1 MDKHLQSFSGLELT
15 LFLHKECK
23 EDRKLNTIW
32 RICTIF
38 LNRTTTK
45 LEIEDYENLKTTFF
59 RTTLAKGEPILNR
72 KKTKTA
78 IKTIN
83 EKKKRKEN
91 RFHRI

>member
-1 MDKHLQSFSGLELT
+1 MI
-15 LFLHKECK
+15 LFLHKKCK

-38 LNRTTTK
+38 FNRTTTK

-59 RTTLAKGEPILNR
+59 RTTLAKGEPIIT
-72 KKTKTA
+72 KKTKNA

-91 RFHRI
+91 GFHRI